1 MQKVARIFAGLS
13 QAQASILCAFVF
25 LILFVQANL
34 SLLLKLAPLA
44 KDEKC
49 KAENIKLVAMDFDRE
64 DLAGALFGFSILAL
78 IDLPNVQAGQ
88 GRNSTCPSIE
98 SSTKI
103 HNNPNPIDCE

>member
-34 SLLLKLAPLA
+34 SLLLKLASLA

-64 DLAGALFGFSILAL
+64 DLAGALVWLLYSRADRSPKCASRTRQKFDMPKYRIQHQDSQQPQSHRL
-78 IDLPNVQAGQ
+78 
-88 GRNSTCPSIE
+88 
-98 SSTKI
+98 
-103 HNNPNPIDCE
+103 